1 MKKSF
6 IILGLI
12 AILFVSACQPPQE
25 DISSEI
31 GSTTEPVIDSYP
43 VAEPTDQKGELQML
57 NFVKSELARE
67 TNPNVDEDLIKTLA
81 NNNTAF
87 ALAFYDQIRNEEGNI
102 IFSPFSISLALS
114 MTLAGAEGSTEKGM
128 LNALQID
135 LPETDLHPAF
145 NALLLAIEESQNR
158 SDSEMAGSHFQL
170 NLANSIWG
178 QTDLDL
184 NTAFLDTLA
193 KNYGA
198 GLFAV
203 DFKQNPNM
211 ARLAIND
218 WVAEETG
225 YKIEDL
231 IPEGAINAFTR
242 LVLANA
248 IYFKGSWMHP
258 FNENLTIDAPFYTID
273 GTEIIAKRMKLLG
286 KDLIYKRGENYQAV
300 SLPYLSS
307 DFVMTLLVPDA
318 GAFHEVEDQLDQA
331 MLEAILSS
339 LWTEKVDLEMP
350 KFDFDTNIKAND
362 PLIALG
368 MGDAFNPDVADF
380 SGITDDETLMITDVL
395 HKAKVTVDEE
405 GTEAAAATAVIIG
418 LTSAMPEE
426 PISLIIDRPFM
437 FMIRHQPTNTIL
449 FMGRVT
455 QP

>member
-1 MKKSF
+1 
-6 IILGLI
+6 
-12 AILFVSACQPPQE
+12 
-25 DISSEI
+25 
-31 GSTTEPVIDSYP
+31 
-43 VAEPTDQKGELQML
+43 
-57 NFVKSELARE
+57 
-67 TNPNVDEDLIKTLA
+67 
-81 NNNTAF
+81 
-87 ALAFYDQIRNEEGNI
+87 
-102 IFSPFSISLALS
+102 
-114 MTLAGAEGSTEKGM
+114 
-128 LNALQID
+128 
-135 LPETDLHPAF
+135 
-145 NALLLAIEESQNR
+145 
-158 SDSEMAGSHFQL
+158 
-170 NLANSIWG
+170 
-178 QTDLDL
+178 
-184 NTAFLDTLA
+184 
-193 KNYGA
+193 
-198 GLFAV
+198 
-203 DFKQNPNM
+203 
-211 ARLAIND
+211 
-218 WVAEETG
+218 
-225 YKIEDL
+225 
-231 IPEGAINAFTR
+231 
-242 LVLANA
+242 VLANA

>member
-1 MKKSF
+1 M
-6 IILGLI
+6 IR
-12 AILFVSACQPPQE
+12 
-25 DISSEI
+25 SEMRRK
-31 GSTTEPVIDSYP
+31 YH
-43 VAEPTDQKGELQML
+43 
-57 NFVKSELARE
+57 
-67 TNPNVDEDLIKTLA
+67 
-81 NNNTAF
+81 
-87 ALAFYDQIRNEEGNI
+87 
-102 IFSPFSISLALS
+102 FSPFQHIAYAEHDTWLAQKR
-114 MTLAGAEGSTEKGM
+114 STEKGM
-128 LNALQID
+128 LNASSKSICS
-135 LPETDLHPAF
+135 ETDLHPAF

-170 NLANSIWG
+170 NSPIPSGTDRPRFKTRLSSIPWRKLRG
-178 QTDLDL
+178 GVFLPLISGKIRIWLDSH
-184 NTAFLDTLA
+184 
-193 KNYGA
+193 
-198 GLFAV
+198 
-203 DFKQNPNM
+203 Q
-211 ARLAIND
+211 RL
-218 WVAEETG
+218 VAEET

-362 PLIALG
+362 PLI
-368 MGDAFNPDVADF
+368 VW
-380 SGITDDETLMITDVL
+380 
-395 HKAKVTVDEE
+395 H
-405 GTEAAAATAVIIG
+405 
-418 LTSAMPEE
+418 
-426 PISLIIDRPFM
+426 
-437 FMIRHQPTNTIL
+437 
-449 FMGRVT
+449 GRCL
-455 QP
+455 QS